1 VYMVEDGYMD
11 MFGHYF
17 QISWSKVDEPRLIL
31 FQQLVYITG
40 ETKSNRNSR
49 PLLENLI
56 RLEPSNRGFPCCLNL
71 VNYHARN
78 RQFHS

>member
-1 VYMVEDGYMD
+1 MVEDGYMD

-49 PLLENLI
+49 PLE
-56 RLEPSNRGFPCCLNL
+56 LN
-71 VNYHARN
+71 
-78 RQFHS
+78 